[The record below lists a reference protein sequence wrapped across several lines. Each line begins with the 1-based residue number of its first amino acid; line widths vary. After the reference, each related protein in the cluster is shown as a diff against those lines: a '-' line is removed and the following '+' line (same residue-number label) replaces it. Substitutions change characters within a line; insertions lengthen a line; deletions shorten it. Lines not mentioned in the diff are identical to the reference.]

1 MDSSGIIDK
10 MLKFKSQGSQTD
22 MVFSR
27 IIEKEINAEKNHDQ
41 MELKKY

>member
-1 MDSSGIIDK
+1 

-27 IIEKEINAEKNHDQ
+27 IIEKEIDTEKRQDQ